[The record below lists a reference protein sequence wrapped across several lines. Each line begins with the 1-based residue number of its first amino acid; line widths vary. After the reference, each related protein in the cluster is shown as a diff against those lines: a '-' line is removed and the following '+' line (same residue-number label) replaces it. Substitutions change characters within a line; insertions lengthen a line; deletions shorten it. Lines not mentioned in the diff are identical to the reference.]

1 MTQAFTFTPEQR
13 DAFERDGVVCLRGW
27 LPSETVLPARD
38 AVLRRLERIGL
49 WRDGAWR
56 LDALPPDR
64 RLKAREVIGN
74 RHPELAELC
83 EGPPVRA
90 LVDELLAGREVD
102 AGFHPRPQVLFTLPG
117 AEPWALPN
125 TWHTDGPRL
134 ASGRMH
140 GVQLFT
146 FLETVEPRGGGTMAV
161 AGSHKL
167 LNDGRTLVAKQMRRE
182 LLAEPF
188 FRQLWSGA
196 PVRWAEDE
204 ALPRAAVANL
214 PLHVLEMTG
223 EPGDLWLTDMR
234 VFHTGSPN
242 VRTRPRLMVTHRFVA
257 QDVAQEIAEA
267 HGWVRP

>member
-1 MTQAFTFTPEQR
+1 MSPTFTLTSEQR
-13 DAFERDGVVCLRGW
+13 DAFERDGVICLKSW
-27 LPSETVLPARD
+27 FPSEAVERARA
-38 AVLRRLERIGL
+38 AVLRRLASIGL

-56 LDALPPDR
+56 LEAAPTDR

-83 EGPPVRA
+83 EAPRVLA
-90 LVDELLAGREVD
+90 LVDELLAGREV
-102 AGFHPRPQVLFTLPG
+102 GLRFHPRPQVLFTLPSD
-117 AEPWALPN
+117 EPWALPN

-134 ASGRMH
+134 ASGRTH

-167 LNDGRTLVAKQMRRE
+167 LNGRTLLAKRMRRE

-188 FRQLWSGA
+188 FRQLWSGT
-196 PVRWAEDE
+196 PIPWADE
-204 ALPRAAVANL
+204 AELPSGVVANH
-214 PLHVLEMTG
+214 PLRVLEMTG

-242 VRTRPRLMVTHRFVA
+242 VRARPRLMVTRRFVA
-257 QDVAQEIAEA
+257 TDVAREIEEA
-267 HGWVRP
+267 HGWV